1 MCLDWT
7 NPMNTKYSAKK
18 YTGADLREN
27 FCRNPGK
34 SGKTVWCYTGMKG
47 QRRMWGYCNEVK
59 KGDDEGLWGPKG
71 IMYRGKQQK
80 TR

>member
-59 KGDDEGLWGPKG
+59 KGDDEGLWGPNG